1 MEQKTQKT
9 TKTVQAMIAGL
20 TCTALATST
29 IAPSFAAP
37 ARLPSLAQTNGIT
50 AMPLLLQTQ
59 QAGTGGQTGGTAG
72 TGGGATGGTGGG
84 SAGGTAGNDDDT
96 GVGAGG
102 NDITR
107 SNGSSGGPRPRI
119 YYFINSN
126 ATDRISD
133 ELSKALGACNPERLE
148 RRYRIDCLRLHFWRL
163 SRELPDSGEYAPVR
177 AALAKAAADLDAIVR
192 QNLDNSAPRVRVRVN
207 GKSAAPLL
215 PPIRAV
221 RPGTEAKVAKQ
232 AERVIAEATT
242 ALLRSTENSD
252 RRMVHYQQI
261 AAAISSTKVLLRSA

>member
-1 MEQKTQKT
+1 MSVAGFNPVLPQLIP
-9 TKTVQAMIAGL
+9 VQGK
-20 TCTALATST
+20 
-29 IAPSFAAP
+29 
-37 ARLPSLAQTNGIT
+37 
-50 AMPLLLQTQ
+50 
-59 QAGTGGQTGGTAG
+59 GTG
-72 TGGGATGGTGGG
+72 TGGTGGTSG
-84 SAGGTAGNDDDT
+84 TGGGTGGGGTSSGSGSSAGVSDDLT
-96 GVGAGG
+96 GSSRA
-102 NDITR
+102 
-107 SNGSSGGPRPRI
+107 SGGPRPRI
-119 YYFINSN
+119 YYYINSN

-133 ELSKALGACNPERLE
+133 ELSNALGACSPDRLE

-163 SRELPDSGEYAPVR
+163 SRDLPATGEYAPVR
-177 AALAKAAADLDAIVR
+177 EALAKAAADLDAIVR
-192 QNLDNSAPRVRVRVN
+192 QNIDTSAPRLRVRVN

-221 RPGTEAKVAKQ
+221 RAGTEAKVAKQ